1 MLLALGSQ
9 VATPANQAAFSVD
22 GGVTFN
28 QCTVPALGVAG
39 WFGAAFSPSLGY
51 GIMVSATG
59 VVVRSFDGITWAAMP
74 GNNLTN
80 GNWQAGVV
88 RNKDDTLFVTA
99 GIGGVL
105 GQRVS
110 TSPDGA
116 TWTLRN
122 TPAVA
127 AEGAAFGTRIL
138 VMADGTILTIAGAST
153 TRSFIASVDGG
164 VTWNYT
170 RAAGLAIDTSDMA
183 LREGSDYIHLSG
195 FTGANAGDTF
205 FTTDKGATLTRT
217 LRDAVNDP
225 PNGSAIAIDPVLG
238 FVYVATTANGI
249 WRCVAGDQNN
259 PPNNGWTQVYAAG
272 NVGSLSRGG
281 WISQL
286 QKIIFCTPAG
296 GGFSTHQADAGGA
309 FSTNAYPALL
319 PGTARVKL
327 EFLGFPT

>member
-22 GGVTFN
+22 GGATFN
-28 QCTVPALGVAG
+28 QCTVPALGAAG
-39 WFGAAFSPSLGY
+39 WFGAAYSPSLGY
-51 GIMVSATG
+51 GIMVSALGT
-59 VVVRSFDGITWAAMP
+59 VVRSFDGITWTAMP

-88 RNKDDTLFVTA
+88 RTADDSQFVTL
-99 GIGGVL
+99 GIGGVA
-105 GQRVS
+105 GQRCS

-116 TWTLRN
+116 NWTLRN
-122 TPAVA
+122 TPNVA
-127 AEGAAFGTRIL
+127 AEGASFGTRIL
-138 VMADGTILTIAGAST
+138 VMPDGTLLSIAGAST
-153 TRSFIASVDGG
+153 TRSFIASVDNG

-170 RAAGLAIDTSDMA
+170 RVAGLAVDTSDMA
-183 LREGSDYIHLSG
+183 LREGTNYVHLSG

-205 FTTDKGATLTRT
+205 FTTDLGATLTRS

-225 PNGSAIAIDPVLG
+225 PNCTAIAIDPVLG
-238 FVYVATTANGI
+238 HVYQASAALGI
-249 WRCVAGDQNN
+249 WRGVAGDQNN

-296 GGFSTHQADAGGA
+296 GGFSTHQMQGA
-309 FSTNAYPALL
+309 AWTTNAYPALL

-327 EFLGFPT
+327 DFLGFAT